1 MRGVL
6 MYFVIVAGP
15 AGSGK
20 STFVSALAQW
30 MELNGLDVVRVNLD
44 PASEVLP
51 YVPDVDV
58 RNYVTTRDFMVKYS
72 LGPNGALVLSVDY
85 LVNYV
90 SDLRKEIDELGGNY
104 AIIDLPGQLEIVAF
118 RRLGPIVLRE
128 LVKNSRSATAFILDS
143 HMASNPHS
151 SYSALLLALSTMY
164 RLRLPLVLI
173 LNKIDLITT
182 QQKFRDLE
190 GLSSRLYLLRLLS
203 EDYSCISAS
212 NDAFFI
218 SLEVGESLCNIF
230 KEIFKEVV
238 SVSSKEMWGVED
250 AYASLQR
257 VLIGGED
264 FATEEYSEGPSHSD

>member
-1 MRGVL
+1 

-30 MELNGLDVVRVNLD
+30 MELNGLNAVKVNLD

-58 RNYVTTRDFMVKYS
+58 RNYVTTRDFMVKYG

-85 LVNYV
+85 LINYV

-104 AIIDLPGQLEIVAF
+104 VIIDLPGQLEIVAF

-128 LVKNSRSATAFILDS
+128 LVKNNRSVTAFILDS

-164 RLRLPLVLI
+164 RLGLPLVLI
-173 LNKIDLITT
+173 LNKVDLITSL
-182 QQKFRDLE
+182 QKSRDLDS
-190 GLSSRLYLLRLLS
+190 LSSRLYILRLLS

-218 SLEVGESLCNIF
+218 SLEVGENLCNIF
-230 KEIFKEVV
+230 KEVFKELIL
-238 SVSSKEMWGVED
+238 VSSKEMWGVED

-264 FATEEYSEGPSHSD
+264 FVTEEYSEGPPHTD

>member
-1 MRGVL
+1 

-30 MELNGLDVVRVNLD
+30 MELNGLSTVKVNLD

-58 RNYVTTRDFMVKYS
+58 RNYVTTRDFMVKYG

-85 LVNYV
+85 LINYV
-90 SDLRKEIDELGGNY
+90 NDLRKEIDELSGNY
-104 AIIDLPGQLEIVAF
+104 VIIDLPGQLEIVAF

-128 LVKNSRSATAFILDS
+128 LVKNNRTVTAFILDS

-164 RLRLPLVLI
+164 RLGLPLVLI
-173 LNKIDLITT
+173 LNKVDLITSL
-182 QQKFRDLE
+182 QKSRDLDA
-190 GLSSRLYLLRLLS
+190 LSSRLYILRLLS

-218 SLEVGESLCNIF
+218 SLEFGETLCNV
-230 KEIFKEVV
+230 FKEVFKEV
-238 SVSSKEMWGVED
+238 ILVSSKEMWGVED

-264 FATEEYSEGPSHSD
+264 FATEEYSEGPSHPD

>member
-1 MRGVL
+1 MWGVL

-58 RNYVTTRDFMVKYS
+58 RNYVTTRDFMVKYG

-85 LVNYV
+85 LINYI

-173 LNKIDLITT
+173 LNKIDLITS

-190 GLSSRLYLLRLLS
+190 SLSSRLYLLRLLN

-238 SVSSKEMWGVED
+238 LVSSKEMWGVED

-264 FATEEYSEGPSHSD
+264 FVTEEYSEGPPHSD

>member
-1 MRGVL
+1 

-58 RNYVTTRDFMVKYS
+58 RNYVTTHDFMVKYG

>member
-1 MRGVL
+1 VRGVL

-58 RNYVTTRDFMVKYS
+58 RNYVTTRDFMVKYG

-128 LVKNSRSATAFILDS
+128 LVKNNRSATAFILDS

-250 AYASLQR
+250 AYALLQR

>member
-58 RNYVTTRDFMVKYS
+58 RNYVTTRDFMVKYG

-128 LVKNSRSATAFILDS
+128 LVKNNRSATAFILDS

-250 AYASLQR
+250 AYALLQR